1 MANVNT
7 GIYCIENTI
16 NNKKYFGQSVDIHK
30 RLQRHKRLLGSNKHN
45 NEHLQNAYNTYGED
59 NFKFYIVEECD
70 YKSLDDL
77 ERYYILQY
85 KTYDRE
91 YGYNIELGGKRNNP
105 MSDETKEKLRKANIG
120 KKMSE
125 ETKQKISKANTGMKM
140 PDSQRNALREYHTG
154 LHHSEETK
162 RKIGIAS
169 RKENRSA
176 ETLAKMSE
184 SSKRENLSEETL
196 RKMSE
201 SHKGFHHTD
210 ETKEKLRQAFQDRE
224 FTDEWKA
231 KISAAKK
238 IPVYCPQ
245 LDEYFESTK
254 DAEEQYKF
262 CGVSH
267 ISSCISGKRNYTGRH
282 PITNEP
288 LTWMRVDQIGK
299 IERII

>member
-7 GIYCIENTI
+7 GIYCIENSI
-16 NNKKYFGQSVDIHK
+16 NNKRYFGQSVNIYK
-30 RLQRHKRLLGSNKHN
+30 RLHKHKRLLSNNRHN
-45 NEHLQNAYNTYGED
+45 NEHLQNAYNMYGKGS
-59 NFKFYIVEECD
+59 FKFYIVEECD

-77 ERYYILQY
+77 ERYYISQY

-105 MSDETKEKLRKANIG
+105 MSDETKEKLRKANTG

-162 RKIGIAS
+162 RKIGIVS
-169 RKENRSA
+169 RKENRSP
-176 ETLAKMSE
+176 
-184 SSKRENLSEETL
+184 ETL

-201 SHKGFHHTD
+201 SHKGFHHTE
-210 ETKEKLRQAFQDRE
+210 ETKEKLRQAFIGRE
-224 FTDEWKA
+224 FTDDWKA

-238 IPVYCPQ
+238 IPIYCPQ
-245 LDEYFESTK
+245 LDEAFFSAK
-254 DAEEQYKF
+254 DAECKYKSY
-262 CGVSH
+262 GVSRSK
-267 ISSCISGKRNYTGRH
+267 ISACLHGQRKSSGKH
-282 PITNEP
+282 PITQEP
-288 LTWMRVDQIGK
+288 LTWEYF
-299 IERII
+299 ERII

>member
-1 MANVNT
+1 MTNAKS

-16 NNKKYFGQSVDIHK
+16 NNKKYFGQSVNIHK
-30 RLQRHKRLLGSNKHN
+30 RLQKHKCLLKSNQHN
-45 NEHLQNAYNTYGED
+45 NEHLQNAYNTYGEES
-59 NFKFYIVEECD
+59 FKFYIIEECD
-70 YKSLDDL
+70 FESLDDL
-77 ERYYILQY
+77 ERYYISRY

-125 ETKQKISKANTGMKM
+125 ETKQKISKSNTGMKM
-140 PDSQRNALREYHTG
+140 PDSQRSALREYHTG

-169 RKENRSA
+169 RKENRSP
-176 ETLAKMSE
+176 ETLRKMSE

-196 RKMSE
+196 KKMSE
-201 SHKGFHHTD
+201 SHKGFHHTE
-210 ETKEKLRQAFQDRE
+210 ETKEKLRQAFIGRE
-224 FTDEWKA
+224 FTDDWKA

-245 LDEYFESTK
+245 LDEYFDSAK
-254 DAEEQYKF
+254 DAEMKYGF
-262 CGVSH
+262 CGVNSKK
-267 ISSCISGKRNYTGRH
+267 ISSCIHGKRKSSGKH
-282 PITNEP
+282 PITKEP
-288 LTWMRVDQIGK
+288 LTWVKCEKD
-299 IERII
+299 ERII